1 MDQQVDTIKHIKQTI
16 STFICN
22 ELSVDIE
29 DIDSETNLGAYG
41 LGSTAATILTGI
53 LENTYQ
59 LRLSPLLVFD
69 YPTIDTLAA
78 AINEQLK
85 ESQELTRS

>member
-1 MDQQVDTIKHIKQTI
+1 MDQQIDQIRKTI

-22 ELSVDIE
+22 ELSVDIQ
-29 DIDSETNLGAYG
+29 DIDSEMNLGAYG

-53 LENTYQ
+53 LEDTYD

-69 YPTIDTLAA
+69 YPTIDALSA
-78 AINEQLK
+78 AIDEQMK
-85 ESQELTRS
+85 AESQ

>member
-1 MDQQVDTIKHIKQTI
+1 MDQQIEHIKQTI

-29 DIDSETNLGAYG
+29 DIDHEMNLGSYG

-53 LENTYQ
+53 LENTYN

-69 YPTIDTLAA
+69 YPTIDALSA
-78 AINEQLK
+78 AIGEQLK
-85 ESQELTRS
+85 AEMQS

>member
-1 MDQQVDTIKHIKQTI
+1 MDQQIDQIRKTI

-22 ELSVDIE
+22 ELSVDIQ
-29 DIDSETNLGAYG
+29 DIDPEMNLGAYG

-53 LENTYQ
+53 LEDTYD

-69 YPTIDTLAA
+69 YPTIDALST
-78 AINEQLK
+78 AIGEQMK
-85 ESQELTRS
+85 AESQ